1 MYSSCSCWPWWMTLP
16 YVHFF
21 SSSLTQSPTVQL
33 LFKLVPASERSV
45 PELTL
50 LGTLS
55 LHLALIRMRVTPAWP
70 YLAAVCRAVSPYW
83 NRGNRFSLLFT
94 CQTCH
99 SRRKS
104 ILETWQKK
112 PCFFVVVFF
121 LSHPFHF
128 CPLADKLNLS
138 FLFFLFLWGP
148 SAEQG
153 FHLKYSLLPFS
164 NIGASPSSL
173 FLVHFCQKKKREKKE
188 NLVHLRCASFEVRLT
203 GSSVCTVWRLREVL
217 HVTHVVLQVRVDT
230 AVQQDP
236 GTFVVSVLCPKVQ
249 RREARL
255 KHTSTLAVSL
265 TAIRRGERE

>member
-33 LFKLVPASERSV
+33 LFKLVLASERSV

-83 NRGNRFSLLFT
+83 NRGNRFSLLLT

-112 PCFFVVVFF
+112 TCSSFFSF
-121 LSHPFHF
+121 SHPFHF

-173 FLVHFCQKKKREKKE
+173 LSTFLSKKKKEKKRESCSFAMCQLWGQTDRKQC
-188 NLVHLRCASFEVRLT
+188 VHRMKAARGAARDSRCSAGQGWYRRTARPGNFRCVR
-203 GSSVCTVWRLREVL
+203 SVPRGAAPWSQTE
-217 HVTHVVLQVRVDT
+217 THV
-230 AVQQDP
+230 DP
-236 GTFVVSVLCPKVQ
+236 S
-249 RREARL
+249 
-255 KHTSTLAVSL
+255 S
-265 TAIRRGERE
+265 